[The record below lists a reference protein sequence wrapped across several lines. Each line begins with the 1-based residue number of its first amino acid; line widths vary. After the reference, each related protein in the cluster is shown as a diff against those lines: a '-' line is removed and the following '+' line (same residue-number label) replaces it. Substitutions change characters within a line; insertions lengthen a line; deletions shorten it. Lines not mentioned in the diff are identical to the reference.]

1 MKNCRIAIL
10 ILCVLLV
17 MPGCKSV
24 VSDHLIGEPLTSE
37 QAQMYEG
44 VWKVGQG
51 VMHIKHTDGASLVVA
66 GLEWKE
72 DKFVMSQH
80 DVVVTQLG
88 NARFAQMVAENDD
101 GQVDAGQADAATPTD
116 AKKDRPWL
124 LLGLLTSADQ
134 NVLVLNSPKFDRF
147 VKAMND
153 GDVEAI
159 LEGDGN
165 TLHVRGDKAALD
177 ALLGNPDTLQTF
189 FDIENPGVLIPVGKL
204 D

>member
-1 MKNCRIAIL
+1 MKTQRISCL
-10 ILCVLLV
+10 LLFVLLL

-37 QAQMYEG
+37 QAQTYEG

-51 VMHIKHTDGASLVVA
+51 VMHIKHTDGANLIVA

-72 DKFVMSQH
+72 DKFVMNQH

-88 NARFAQMVAENDD
+88 NARFAQMVAEDD
-101 GQVDAGQADAATPTD
+101 DEQVEAGQTNAMTEPDEKA
-116 AKKDRPWL
+116 DRPWL
-124 LLGLLTSADQ
+124 LLGLLSSADH
-134 NVLVLNSPKFDRF
+134 NILVLNSPKFDRF
-147 VKAMND
+147 VKALND
-153 GDVEAI
+153 GDVEGI
-159 LEGDGN
+159 LEDDGN
-165 TLHVRGDKAALD
+165 TLHVQGDKAALD

-189 FDIENPGVLIPVGKL
+189 FDLENPGVLIPVGKL